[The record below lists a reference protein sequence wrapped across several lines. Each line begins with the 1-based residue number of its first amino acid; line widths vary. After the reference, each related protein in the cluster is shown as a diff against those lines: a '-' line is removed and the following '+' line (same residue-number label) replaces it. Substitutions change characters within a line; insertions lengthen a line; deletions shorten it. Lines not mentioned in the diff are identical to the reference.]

1 MHAERRENRQP
12 LIRLRQRKNIEKLI
26 NVGLRGVTLAS
37 KFLLVLFLAKFLEP
51 AELGLYGLIVASVG
65 YALYLVGLD
74 FYTYT
79 TREIIKRNSDDWG
92 DIIKSQVVLSFCLYV
107 VFVPVISVV
116 FWKGV
121 LPVSLMYWFFSLLV
135 LEHLAQELN
144 RVLVALSA
152 QLVASL
158 VLFLRS
164 GLWAII
170 AVGLMF
176 FDIKKQNLDFV
187 LLCWVTGGICA
198 CTVSLVY
205 LAQKKSRGWSRAVDW
220 RWIKVGVYTA
230 IPFLVSTLA
239 TRGIFTLDRYWL
251 EHLTSLEVV
260 GAYVLF
266 MSVSNAL
273 VSFLDAGVFVYSYP
287 ALIVAHN
294 SGQFDIYR
302 YHMRKLAIQC
312 LAISISFGVFAVCL
326 MPFVLSAL
334 DKGIYIEQSWMF
346 AWIMLATVIFSLGMI
361 PQFGLYAQGK
371 DKHIIVSH
379 IAGFSVFVLVVA
391 AFSKDSA
398 SASVLAGLVV
408 GFGVSTVWK
417 AIAFHLLSPSVYL
430 FYKRQVCEE
439 L

>member
-1 MHAERRENRQP
+1 MHAERREDRQP
-12 LIRLRQRKNIEKLI
+12 PLSLRQRQNVEKLI
-26 NVGLRGVTLAS
+26 NVGLRGATLVS
-37 KFLLVLFLAKFLEP
+37 KFLLVLFLAKFLAP
-51 AELGLYGLIVASVG
+51 AELGLYGLIVASVS

-79 TREIIKRNSDDWG
+79 TREIIKRNPGDWG
-92 DIIKSQVVLSFCLYV
+92 DIIKSQVALSFCLYV
-107 VFVPVISVV
+107 VFVPIISIA
-116 FWKGV
+116 FGKGI
-121 LPVSLMYWFFSLLV
+121 LPISLIYWFFSLLV

-144 RVLVALSA
+144 RILVALSA

-176 FDIKKQNLDFV
+176 FDVKKQSLDFV
-187 LLCWVTGGICA
+187 LLCWVVGGICA

-205 LAQKKSRGWSRAVDW
+205 LAQKNSRGWNRAVDW
-220 RWIKVGVYTA
+220 RWIKVGIYTA

-251 EHLTSLEVV
+251 EHLTNLEVV

-273 VSFLDAGVFVYSYP
+273 VSFLDAGVFVYTYP
-287 ALIVAHN
+287 ALIAAHN
-294 SGQFDIYR
+294 AGQLDIYR

-312 LAISISFGVFAVCL
+312 LIISVLFGVFAVCV
-326 MPFVLSAL
+326 MPYVLLVL
-334 DKGIYIEQSWMF
+334 DKDIYIEQSWMF
-346 AWIMLATVIFSLGMI
+346 AWVMLATVIFSLGMI

-371 DKHIIVSH
+371 DKHIVVSH
-379 IAGFSVFVLVVA
+379 IAGFFVFVLVVA
-391 AFSKDSA
+391 AFSKNSA

-417 AIAFHLLSPSVYL
+417 AIAYHLLSPSIYL
-430 FYKRQVCEE
+430 FYKRRV
-439 L
+439 